1 MPSAS
6 AIRLQ
11 IESALAARIPAALT
25 PVARVVRP
33 VAATGIA
40 ALDETLHGGLP
51 LGAITELIGPECS
64 GRTSVALAFVAGM
77 TQAGRVCAWIDV
89 SNALDSASAAAAGV
103 DLRRLLWVRC
113 GAAKTEMP
121 RTETP
126 SLEASRTNLPQGQNF
141 ALPERY
147 LVPPPS
153 MKGLHGGGCGGHP
166 RGEVKGMAQAV
177 SGLLHGEARTPQNI
191 ALKNMS
197 PRCAEPL
204 RRDGSSLGVSALKG
218 ASSEAG
224 QSQADRKIELSTGKN
239 ILQRIST
246 LEKKANGRQE
256 VSGHDFSRAD
266 KSNLISGAL
275 APVVLDSPRKPSSTS
290 PDVVSFHNR
299 ADRRQGIAG
308 QSALPA
314 KPWSRLEQ
322 ALRVAD
328 LLLQGGGFSAIVLDM
343 GSLAPE
349 VASRVPLATWF
360 RYRAAAE
367 STHASVLLLAQYGC
381 AKSSA
386 ELTLKLAPGDALS
399 DRQVSEPTVFTGMAH
414 TVEVARRR
422 FTGTHDHVVPLRK
435 PVQRANVACWQS
447 YAAWAGVR

>member
-1 MPSAS
+1 MHSAC

-64 GRTSVALAFVAGM
+64 GRTSVALSFVAGM
-77 TQAGRVCAWIDV
+77 TQEGRVCAWIDV
-89 SNALDSASAAAAGV
+89 SNALDPASAAAAGV
-103 DLRRLLWVRC
+103 DLRYLLWVRC
-113 GAAKTEMP
+113 GATKTETHWSEMSRP
-121 RTETP
+121 ETQRP
-126 SLEASRTNLPQGQNF
+126 NLPQGQHF

-147 LVPPPS
+147 LAPPPP

-177 SGLLHGEARTPQNI
+177 SGLLHGSNI
-191 ALKNMS
+191 A

-204 RRDGSSLGVSALKG
+204 RRDGSTLGVSARNG

-239 ILQRIST
+239 ILQRVST

-266 KSNLISGAL
+266 KSSLISGAL
-275 APVVLDSPRKPSSTS
+275 APVGCSAPSAMTS
-290 PDVVSFHNR
+290 ANR
-299 ADRRQGIAG
+299 VHQRLRVY
-308 QSALPA
+308 PA

-322 ALRVAD
+322 ALRAAD

-367 STHASVLLLAQYGC
+367 STHASVLLLAQYSC

-399 DRQVSEPTVFTGMAH
+399 NRQGSEPTVFTGMAH
-414 TVEVARRR
+414 SVEVARRR